1 MGLVSA
7 LLLVLG
13 LGLGWVVDTLMHT
26 LPIFTLVGLLVGIAL
41 AGRYTYAEFRKFL
54 QD

>member
-7 LLLVLG
+7 LLLVVALAA
-13 LGLGWVVDTLMHT
+13 GWAADSWFHT
-26 LPIFTLVGLLVGIAL
+26 LPIFTLLGLLVGIGL
-41 AGRYTYAEFRKFL
+41 AGRYTYSEFRKFF

>member
-7 LLLVLG
+7 LLLVLA
-13 LGLGWVVDTLMHT
+13 LGLGWVADSLMHT

-41 AGRYTYAEFRKFL
+41 AGRYTYAEFRKFF

>member
-7 LLLVLG
+7 LLLILP
-13 LGLGWVVDTLMHT
+13 LGLGWFADGLMHT
-26 LPIFTLVGLLVGIAL
+26 VPIFTLVGLLIGIVL
-41 AGRYTYAEFRKFL
+41 AGRYTYSEFRKFL

>member
-7 LLLVLG
+7 LLLIAP
-13 LGLGWVVDTLMHT
+13 LGLGWFVDSLIHT
-26 LPIFTLVGLLVGIAL
+26 LPIFTLVGLLVGIVL
-41 AGRYTYAEFRKFL
+41 AGRYTYSEFRKFL